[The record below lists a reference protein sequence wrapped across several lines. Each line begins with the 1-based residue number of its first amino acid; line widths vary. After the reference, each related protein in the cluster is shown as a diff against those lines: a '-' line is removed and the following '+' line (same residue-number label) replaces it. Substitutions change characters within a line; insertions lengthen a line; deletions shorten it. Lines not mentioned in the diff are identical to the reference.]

1 MAKGDF
7 LPILVTLGLVG
18 IGGVAIYFAMT
29 KKEGEAEKPS
39 LDLQGIIDSITNL
52 FKIPPAIIDTEPP
65 EDGNGNGEKPKPDG
79 DKEPVEAKGSI
90 TLGAAGDW
98 GSGRNSNWQKTVS
111 AMKAAK
117 VDVMLGL
124 GDYSYTSVGDW
135 QKVIDALK
143 KAGILI
149 AKGAEGNHD
158 GSSYAKTF
166 GQGSF
171 LYTFNAGSACI
182 IALNTENGSGGNV
195 AYAEKILK
203 ATKQPWK
210 ILIMH
215 KCLYTGSSKH
225 GEEKSLA
232 SALKPIINKY
242 GVQLVMYAHN
252 HNYQRIVKSDQPK
265 CVFICSGTGGESHY
279 GIKGS
284 ASGTKAK
291 NDSAFGF
298 TKIVISGNTLKGSFI
313 NTSNKT
319 LDSWTQT
326 LSSTSAQL
334 AEIMVAQRISI

>member
-1 MAKGDF
+1 M
-7 LPILVTLGLVG
+7 
-18 IGGVAIYFAMT
+18 
-29 KKEGEAEKPS
+29 
-39 LDLQGIIDSITNL
+39 
-52 FKIPPAIIDTEPP
+52 
-65 EDGNGNGEKPKPDG
+65 
-79 DKEPVEAKGSI
+79 
-90 TLGAAGDW
+90 
-98 GSGRNSNWQKTVS
+98 KT
-111 AMKAAK
+111 AK

-143 KAGILI
+143 KAGIII

-252 HNYQRIVKSDQPK
+252 HNYQNSKMTSQSVYSYALVLEEKVIMASN
-265 CVFICSGTGGESHY
+265 T
-279 GIKGS
+279 

-291 NDSAFGF
+291 NDSS
-298 TKIVISGNTLKGSFI
+298 TMPKIVISGTP
-313 NTSNKT
+313 
-319 LDSWTQT
+319 
-326 LSSTSAQL
+326 
-334 AEIMVAQRISI
+334 